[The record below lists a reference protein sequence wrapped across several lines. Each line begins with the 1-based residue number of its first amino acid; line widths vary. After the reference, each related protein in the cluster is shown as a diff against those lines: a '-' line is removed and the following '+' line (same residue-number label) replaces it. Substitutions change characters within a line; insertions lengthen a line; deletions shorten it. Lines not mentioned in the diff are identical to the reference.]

1 MLDWIPVFAEK
12 ATAFIPRFAKV
23 APTDRMVK
31 WSRCGEATVHGPGLV
46 WYWPLVTEVQ
56 QNDVRWQSMV
66 TSVQTVTLSDGT
78 SVSART
84 LTRWKPTDLLSAVN
98 SECDYM
104 DTVAETAQ
112 GVLVNVLSSV
122 DRSFLQQA
130 KALSTALCLELQSE
144 LRPIGIKVQRCT
156 FTELCVSPAFRI
168 INDQ

>member
-1 MLDWIPVFAEK
+1 
-12 ATAFIPRFAKV
+12 
-23 APTDRMVK
+23 
-31 WSRCGEATVHGPGLV
+31 
-46 WYWPLVTEVQ
+46 
-56 QNDVRWQSMV
+56 
-66 TSVQTVTLSDGT
+66 
-78 SVSART
+78 
-84 LTRWKPTDLLSAVN
+84 
-98 SECDYM
+98 M